1 MQFEWSTHSSELI
14 EEISKLL
21 CGRNLTDVTL
31 TAEGRTLKAHRLVLA
46 AASTFFKELLTSD
59 LDDKCPIIYLRD
71 VSYIELECLIQFI
84 YGGNTTVPDGHLN
97 SFLELAND
105 LGVSGFSETS
115 PAKKTR
121 RQSCDD
127 EEDENKAPTTPNKK
141 CSSSVP
147 ASFEETNQVEDTH
160 TQQLQKKRKLQT
172 RSLNR
177 LNAEEDF
184 INAPPL
190 SPVKL
195 PPFWSNTPSVFFPQD
210 IRQYDEYNNTP
221 NHSSTVSCPVEPIR
235 DRKKTISIGKSESSG
250 SLDTPSSTLLDPDEL
265 AAKGAT
271 LLHHLALCLIREKE
285 EEEEERLRQE
295 AILKQ
300 KEDDD
305 KLFKPPIPPKI
316 KSHPK
321 APLKENNS
329 LTRTRG
335 GSEFDRPDSG
345 FDSKDEGSARG
356 LCEEKESGGGT
367 SSSSPEGQEITRQ
380 APIRQPIF
388 RKRRILH

>member
-1 MQFEWSTHSSELI
+1 MSRGKTVEEKLNVSENCERPQLKTAMQFEWSTHSSELI

-59 LDDKCPIIYLRD
+59 LDDKLFRNK
-71 VSYIELECLIQFI
+71 SRQ
-84 YGGNTTVPDGHLN
+84 
-97 SFLELAND
+97 
-105 LGVSGFSETS
+105 
-115 PAKKTR
+115 KTR

-221 NHSSTVSCPVEPIR
+221 NHSSTVSY
-235 DRKKTISIGKSESSG
+235 
-250 SLDTPSSTLLDPDEL
+250 PDEL